1 MKKVGNKSKRGGW
14 REKAGRKKTGQTKE
28 KISVSVD
35 RKVLQ
40 TSLAKWQ
47 NRASTSGL
55 VETLLREYASGVLL
69 FKEVIEL

>member
-1 MKKVGNKSKRGGW
+1 MSMKKVGNKLNV
-14 REKAGRKKTGQTKE
+14 GRPKTGQTKT

-40 TSLAKWQ
+40 LSLAKWQ

-55 VETLLREYASGVLL
+55 VEMLLRGFVNHPSQ
-69 FKEVIEL
+69 